1 MDGEHEQEPVEVDLG
16 DFLLAEPPVEEGP
29 ARRVEKTRALLA
41 YLLLALL
48 AVVMGSLLALLAL
61 AKVTV
66 DEFGTIAGV
75 LIAPLVGLVGAATG
89 YYYGK
94 GER

>member
-1 MDGEHEQEPVEVDLG
+1 MEGDREHEAVDVDLG

-48 AVVMGSLLALLAL
+48 AAVLASLLALLAFGR
-61 AKVTV
+61 VRV
-66 DEFGTIAGV
+66 DEFGTLAGV

>member
-1 MDGEHEQEPVEVDLG
+1 MNGEGEQEPVDVDLG
-16 DFLLAEPPVEEGP
+16 DFLLAEPPFEEGP
-29 ARRVEKTRALLA
+29 ARRVERTRALLA

-48 AVVMGSLLALLAL
+48 AVVIASLLALLAVD
-61 AKVTV
+61 KVTV
-66 DEFGTIAGV
+66 DEFGTIAGI